1 MTDDQDFFSSPFGNL
16 KPRTWRSRR
25 TGKLPDLAFGLRL
38 RLNRSMRRLDQ
49 AIEAAPVRRVLLIG
63 VEVPSRPDDI
73 HQVIRALSRTRHD
86 VSSVVVEMGDRG
98 KFENI
103 NLALTRQ
110 PLEGFDWGIIV
121 DDDITTPPGLL
132 DRCIHV
138 AEAADLRLFQPAH
151 RFESYAAF
159 ELSHRY
165 WNSLA
170 RITHFVEIGPL
181 TGLHRSTFATLLP
194 FPPTRMGYG
203 LDLQWSELA
212 RANGWNIGFVDA
224 VSIRHLRPVGR
235 SYGRFDAVEEGR
247 DFLRA
252 HGITR
257 RKEEVLTTVKVIRKL

>member
-16 KPRTWRSRR
+16 RPRTWRSRR
-25 TGKLPDLAFGLRL
+25 TGKLPDLAFELRL
-38 RLNRSMRRLDQ
+38 RLNRSMRQLDQ
-49 AIEAAPVRRVLLIG
+49 AIEAAPVRRLLLIG
-63 VEVPSRPDDI
+63 VEAPSRPGDI
-73 HQVIRALSRTRHD
+73 HTVIEGLSRTRHT
-86 VSSVVVEMGDRG
+86 VASVVVEMGDRG

-110 PLEGFDWGIIV
+110 PLDGYDWAIIV

-132 DRCIHV
+132 DLCIHV

-151 RFESYAAF
+151 KFESYAAF

-181 TGLHRSTFATLLP
+181 TALHRSTFSALLP

-203 LDLQWSELA
+203 LDLHWSEIA

-224 VSIRHLRPVGR
+224 MPIQHLRPVGR
-235 SYGRFDAVEEGR
+235 TYGRLDAIEEGR
-247 DFLRA
+247 SFLRA
-252 HGITR
+252 HGIDR
-257 RKEEVLTTVKVIRKL
+257 SKEEVLKTVKVIRAL